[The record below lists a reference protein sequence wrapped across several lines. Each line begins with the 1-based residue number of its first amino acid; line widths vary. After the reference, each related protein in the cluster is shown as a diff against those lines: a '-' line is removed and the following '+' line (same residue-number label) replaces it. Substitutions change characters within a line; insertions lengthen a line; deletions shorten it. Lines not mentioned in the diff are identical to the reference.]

1 MALFDKVNFNG
12 EVFDTVV
19 RNTPN
24 TKMNAL
30 LKSGAIVEKPQYAS
44 MLSEQKGGNYISTLI
59 KERIGGEGINY
70 DGKTDITA
78 SARGN
83 YTMGRIVVGRAGAWV
98 EKDFVADISGDDYTA
113 GAEEVSEYF
122 DDLYQ
127 GVLINILNGT
137 FSMSDAEGKKFAD
150 GHTLDITADK
160 TDGTFDVTTLNTAMQ
175 KALGDNK
182 GKFALAIMHSAVAT
196 NLENKQLV
204 AYLKYTDKDGVQKD
218 LNLYTLNGRLIL
230 VDDDMPVEHVDD
242 AEGLGVFDKYTTYV
256 LGEGAIEYTECDV
269 KVPTEMERDALKN
282 GGETTLIS
290 RRRRVYAPYGI
301 SWKNGN
307 IVSPS
312 NAQLATG
319 SNWEIASNND
329 ATKKSYYPLKA
340 IAIARIITRG

>member
-44 MLSEQKGGNYISTLI
+44 MLSEQKGGNYIATLI

-98 EKDFVADISGDDYTA
+98 EKDFVSDISGDDYTA

-127 GVLINILNGT
+127 GVLISILNGT

-218 LNLYTLNGRLIL
+218 LSLYTLNGRLIL

-269 KVPTEMERDALKN
+269 KVPAEMARDALKN

-329 ATKKSYYPLKA
+329 TTKKSYYPLKA